1 MASNLKT
8 PHSIKEVPLAI
19 VKNMVTLAT
28 SGFGLV
34 VALAWNEAIK
44 SAVETYINPFLGEKS
59 GVISLFIYAVI
70 MTLLAVTVTMQLAR
84 VQKTLE
90 DITQKQL
97 MTKKKPQ

>member
-1 MASNLKT
+1 
-8 PHSIKEVPLAI
+8 
-19 VKNMVTLAT
+19 MVTLAT